1 MAGASLPLDY
11 SYGEDGSTEETN
23 NSSDAQNWLQQPD
36 ELKPIDLA
44 VQQNFNAEQVN
55 HEYIGESSKNMN
67 SEDGDYLLN
76 EPIVNGTDD
85 LQFNDEA
92 FLEAN
97 DLSNPV
103 QVDSSGFDMF
113 EEYLTYFDANDD
125 FQNMSF
131 DPSVFFGNDDQIS
144 DQALL
149 PEKVTLFSSF
159 TLS

>member
-1 MAGASLPLDY
+1 MDC
-11 SYGEDGSTEETN
+11 SYGENGSTEETN

-36 ELKPIDLA
+36 EIKPADLA
-44 VQQNFNAEQVN
+44 VQQNFDADQVN

-67 SEDGDYLLN
+67 SEEGDYLLN
-76 EPIVNGTDD
+76 EPIVNGIDD

-103 QVDSSGFDMF
+103 EVDSSNFNML

-125 FQNMSF
+125 FQNMGF
-131 DPSVFFGNDDQIS
+131 DPSVFFGNDDQIL

-149 PEKVTLFSSF
+149 ADKVITLFSRF
-159 TLS
+159 ALS

>member
-1 MAGASLPLDY
+1 
-11 SYGEDGSTEETN
+11 
-23 NSSDAQNWLQQPD
+23 
-36 ELKPIDLA
+36 
-44 VQQNFNAEQVN
+44 
-55 HEYIGESSKNMN
+55 MN

-103 QVDSSGFDMF
+103 QADSSGFDML

-149 PEKVTLFSSF
+149 PQKVTLFSSF